1 MAVKRTRHSRE
12 HGGYII
18 ILLVICCILIVAV
31 GLISKKR
38 AKEAQQTAE
47 SLPAATSTAETTA
60 LPTETDAA
68 LPAQTLPAETLA
80 AVPDST
86 AEPTAPPET
95 QPEAQ
100 TGAYSIIADTAH
112 LYLRINREKTVTLRA
127 NADGVDLSAVR
138 WSVSDSNIADVDET
152 GLVIGLQQG
161 TCTLYADYGVERL
174 EIPVTVRELS
184 VVDECTYIDGILVA
198 NKSYSLP
205 STYDPGML
213 PETEAAFDQLTADA
227 AAQGLDI
234 YLGSGYRDYAFQV
247 ECYNSMVDA
256 YGKEYADSVSA
267 RPGFSEHQTGYTIDC
282 NTIDNTF
289 AETDEGRWLAEHCW
303 EYGFII
309 RYPQGKEA
317 ITGYDYESWHIRY
330 VGVEH
335 AQAIWEQGIT
345 LEEYL
350 DIDSVYAE

>member
-1 MAVKRTRHSRE
+1 MARTNRRHRRE

-18 ILLVICCILIVAV
+18 LLLVVCCVLVVAV
-31 GLISKKR
+31 GMISRSRSKD
-38 AKEAQQTAE
+38 AE
-47 SLPAATSTAETTA
+47 SLADSMTLQNSAA
-60 LPTETDAA
+60 
-68 LPAQTLPAETLA
+68 
-80 AVPDST
+80 
-86 AEPTAPPET
+86 ET
-95 QPEAQ
+95 QPATTAPQSTINSAPESTVSTPTEAPNSAV
-100 TGAYSIIADTAH
+100 TDAYSFRADTLH
-112 LYLRINREKTVTLRA
+112 LYIRINRNKPVTLTA
-127 NADGVDLSAVR
+127 MTQDADLSGVV
-138 WSVSDSNIADVDET
+138 WSISDENIAVVDET
-152 GLVIGLQQG
+152 GMVTGLQKG

-174 EIPVTVRELS
+174 EIPVTVRELT

-205 STYDPGML
+205 ASYDPGML
-213 PETEAAFDQLTADA
+213 PETDAAFSELKLDA
-227 AAQGLDI
+227 AALGLDI
-234 YLGSGYRDYAFQV
+234 YLGSGYRDYAFQE

-267 RPGFSEHQTGYTIDC
+267 RPGYSEHQTGYTIDC

-289 AETDEGRWLAEHCW
+289 AETDEGKWLAEHAH

-309 RYPQGKEA
+309 RYPEGKEA

-330 VGVEH
+330 VGLEH
-335 AQAIWEQGIT
+335 AQAIYEQGIT